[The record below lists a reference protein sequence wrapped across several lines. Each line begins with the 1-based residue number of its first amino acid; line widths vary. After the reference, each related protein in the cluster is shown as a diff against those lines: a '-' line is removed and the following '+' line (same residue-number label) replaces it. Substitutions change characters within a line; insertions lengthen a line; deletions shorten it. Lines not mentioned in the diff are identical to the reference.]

1 MRAPLRLAMSGVF
14 LLLLGGCVYYN
25 GMYNTKRLAG
35 SARSAERDGRTF
47 EATNYWGQVINRADT
62 LVTHHPDSKY
72 VDEALMLKGTAL
84 ARLGQCTNAMAPLS
98 RVSQVKGSNDA
109 VEDAYLAL
117 GRCHLDLGDP
127 TAAELA
133 VARPLQS
140 KQKYRRDQARLVHAR
155 ALRLTGRAAEA
166 VVALDSLP
174 GDRVADERLLALA
187 AAGHRADAIRVAD
200 SLLAHPD
207 SGRFWDSLV
216 VAVGRTD
223 PLTASHIVDRL
234 IARPGTPPMN
244 QTRWLLDDAARLD
257 QADTARATARLAQA
271 AQVGGVSAA
280 GTSAR
285 VQLARR
291 GLQGARTVDDL
302 AKPIQVL
309 DSLTGGASARESG
322 AGVSET
328 LGGVGEAGELR
339 ATLVRIRDASDSSAA
354 RAPTTD
360 LRLFLAAELARDT
373 LAAPALATSLFR
385 RVADDWPDSPYAPK
399 ALLAVMMLDPVW
411 ADSARD
417 LLATRYSASP
427 YVAYVQGNPLPEYQA
442 LEDSLKAFDVAT
454 QAAER
459 RPPTRPGRP
468 AQPVRPGVRRQPV
481 EPDAAGAARRPRL
494 EP

>member
-1 MRAPLRLAMSGVF
+1 VRAPLRRATRGLA

-47 EATNYWGQVINRADT
+47 EATNYWGQVVNRADT
-62 LVTHHPDSKY
+62 LVTRHPDSKY

-84 ARLGQCTNAMAPLS
+84 ARLGQCSNAMAPLG
-98 RVSQVKGSNDA
+98 RVAQVRGSKDA

-117 GRCHLDLGDP
+117 ARCHLDLGDP
-127 TAAELA
+127 VAAELA

-140 KQKYRRDQARLVHAR
+140 KQKYRREQARLVHAR

-166 VVALDSLP
+166 VVALDSLE

-187 AAGHRADAIRVAD
+187 AAGHRDDAMRVAD
-200 SLLAHPD
+200 SLLAQPD

-216 VAVGRTD
+216 VSVGRTD

-234 IARPGTPPMN
+234 IERPGTPSVS
-244 QTRWLLDDAARLD
+244 QTRWLLEDAARLEK
-257 QADTARATARLAQA
+257 ADTARATARLAQA
-271 AQVGGVSAA
+271 ARVGGVSAA

-285 VQLARR
+285 VQLARKE
-291 GLQGARTVDDL
+291 LKATRTVDDL
-302 AKPIQVL
+302 AQPIRLL
-309 DSLTGGASARESG
+309 DSLAGGPASGTGAVG
-322 AGVSET
+322 ET
-328 LGGVGEAGELR
+328 IGGMGEAGELR
-339 ATLVRIRDASDSSAA
+339 TILVRIRDASDSSGA
-354 RAPTTD
+354 RASTAD

-373 LAAPALATSLFR
+373 LGSPVLATSLFR
-385 RVADDWPDSPYAPK
+385 RVADAWPDSPYAPK
-399 ALLAVMMLDPVW
+399 ALLAVVMLDSAW
-411 ADSARD
+411 ADSART
-417 LLATRYSASP
+417 LLATRYAASP

-454 QAAER
+454 QASRR
-459 RPPTRPGRP
+459 RPPTRPGQP
-468 AQPVRPGVRRQPV
+468 APPLRPGNRRQPV
-481 EPDAAGAARRPRL
+481 EPEDAGASRRPRL

>member
-1 MRAPLRLAMSGVF
+1 VRAPHRLATGGLA

-47 EATNYWGQVINRADT
+47 EATNYWGQVVNRADT
-62 LVTHHPDSKY
+62 LVTRHPDSKY

-84 ARLGQCTNAMAPLS
+84 ARLGQCSNAMAPLS
-98 RVSQVKGSNDA
+98 RVTEVRGSNDA

-117 GRCHLDLGDP
+117 ARCQLDLGNP
-127 TAAELA
+127 TAAEIA

-140 KQKYRRDQARLVHAR
+140 KQKYRRQQARLVHAR

-166 VVALDSLP
+166 VVMLDSLP

-187 AAGHRADAIRVAD
+187 AAGRRDDAMRVAD
-200 SLLAHPD
+200 SLLAQPD

-216 VAVGRTD
+216 VVVGRTD

-234 IARPGTPPMN
+234 IERPGTPPIN
-244 QTRWLLDDAARLD
+244 QTRWLLDDAARLE
-257 QADTARATARLAQA
+257 QADTARATARLVQA
-271 AQVGGVSAA
+271 VKVGGVSPAA
-280 GTSAR
+280 ASAR
-285 VQLARR
+285 LQLARKD
-291 GLQGARTVDDL
+291 LQGARTVDDL
-302 AKPIQVL
+302 AGPIQVL
-309 DSLTGGASARESG
+309 DSLAGGAGDGG
-322 AGVSET
+322 AAVNET
-328 LGGVGEAGELR
+328 IGGVGEASELR
-339 ATLVRIRDASDSSAA
+339 ATLVRIREASDSSAA
-354 RAPTTD
+354 RAATAD

-373 LAAPALATSLFR
+373 LAAPALSTSLFR
-385 RVADDWPDSPYAPK
+385 RVVDDWPDSPYAPK
-399 ALLAVMMLDPVW
+399 ALLAVVMLDPAW

-417 LLATRYSASP
+417 LLATRYAASP

-454 QAAER
+454 QAVRR
-459 RPPTRPGRP
+459 RPPTRPGQP
-468 AQPVRPGVRRQPV
+468 TPPVRPGVRRQPT
-481 EPDAAGAARRPRL
+481 EPDAPGAARRPRL